1 VTSGRPDASL
11 QTEAEETLRMRP
23 PILAFLLLLG
33 AAPAMAQLVPAAEV
47 GARPA
52 ARASRQMVAA
62 AHPLAAE
69 AGLEMLRRGGTAVD
83 AAVAVQAVLTLVEPQ
98 SSGIGGGALL
108 MHWNA
113 ARRRVSAWDGRE
125 TAPAAA
131 TPALFLKADGTPLSF
146 YEAVL
151 SGRSVGVPGVMPM
164 LAAAHAAEGR
174 LPWAEL
180 FAPAI
185 RLAEQGFAMS
195 PRLAAQVAADADRL
209 KRNPAATSYFFAA
222 DGSPLPDGS
231 ILRNPALAQ
240 TLRALAERG
249 AAALQAGPIA
259 AAIVEGVQKHGDA
272 GNGMTAADL
281 AAYAPRQR
289 EPVCGPYRA
298 FMVCGFPPPSSGGV
312 AVAQILGILEHFP
325 LSHLEPRGV
334 DAAHLIG
341 EAGRLAF
348 ADRNTYLADSDFIPV
363 SLRGLLE
370 PTYLTLRAQ
379 MVDPDRAIAGPRAG
393 NPRWRDASLAPQPD
407 QPEHGT
413 SHLSIV
419 DAAGNAVSMTTTVE
433 DAFGARLMV
442 GGFFLNNE
450 LTDFSFRPEVNGRL
464 VANRVQGGKRPRS
477 SMSPTLV
484 FNRDGTLFAVV
495 GSPGGARIIGY
506 VAQAL
511 TGLLDWK
518 LDPQAAVS
526 LPHVG
531 TTGGD
536 LELEANTGAASLEA
550 ALKARGQGI
559 SIRPMDS
566 GLQAIVVTP
575 AGLLGGADP
584 RREGVAVGD

>member
-1 VTSGRPDASL
+1 
-11 QTEAEETLRMRP
+11 MRSP
-23 PILAFLLLLG
+23 VLALLMLLG
-33 AAPAMAQLVPAAEV
+33 AAPALAQAAPAQDTQP
-47 GARPA
+47 RA
-52 ARASRQMVAA
+52 ATRASRQMVAA

-69 AGLEMLRRGGTAVD
+69 AGLAMLRQGGTALD
-83 AAVAVQAVLTLVEPQ
+83 AAIAAQAVLTLVEPQ

-113 ARRRVSAWDGRE
+113 THRRVSAWDGRE

-131 TPALFLKADGTPLSF
+131 TPGLFLKPDGTPMAF

-164 LAAAHAAEGR
+164 LAAAHAVEGR
-174 LPWAEL
+174 LPWADL

-185 RLAEQGFAMS
+185 KLAEEGFAIS
-195 PRLAAQVAADADRL
+195 PRLAAQIAADAERL
-209 KRNPAATSYFFAA
+209 KRNAAAAAYFLTP
-222 DGSPLPDGS
+222 DGAPLPQGT
-231 ILRNPALAQ
+231 ILKNPALAQ

-272 GNGMTAADL
+272 SNGMTAADL
-281 AAYAPRQR
+281 AAYSPKQR
-289 EPVCGPYRA
+289 TPICGPYRA
-298 FMVCGFPPPSSGGV
+298 FTICGFPPPSSGGV
-312 AVAQILGILEHFP
+312 AVAQILGVLEHFP
-325 LSHLEPRGV
+325 LSHLDPRGV

-348 ADRNTYLADSDFIPV
+348 ADRSLYLADSDFVPV
-363 SLRGLLE
+363 PLRGLLE

-379 MVDPDRAIAGPRAG
+379 LVDPDRAIASPRAG
-393 NPRWRDASLAPQPD
+393 NPRWRDASLAPQPA
-407 QPEHGT
+407 QPEYGT

-442 GGFFLNNE
+442 AGFFLNNE
-450 LTDFSFRPEVNGRL
+450 LTDFSFRPEVNGRP

-477 SMSPTLV
+477 SMAPTLV
-484 FNRDGTLFAVV
+484 FNQDGTLFATL
-495 GSPGGARIIGY
+495 GSPGGARIISY

-518 LDPQAAVS
+518 LNPQAAVS
-526 LPHVG
+526 LPHIG
-531 TTGGD
+531 TTGIE
-536 LELEANTGAASLEA
+536 LELEANTGAAGLEA
-550 ALKARGQGI
+550 ALRQRGHVVTL
-559 SIRPMDS
+559 RPMDS
-566 GLQAIVVTP
+566 GLQAVVVTP

>member
-1 VTSGRPDASL
+1 
-11 QTEAEETLRMRP
+11 MRSP
-23 PILAFLLLLG
+23 VLALLMLLG
-33 AAPAMAQLVPAAEV
+33 AAPALAQATPAQDTQ
-47 GARPA
+47 PLA
-52 ARASRQMVAA
+52 ANRASRQMVAA

-69 AGLEMLRRGGTAVD
+69 AGLAMLRQGGTALD
-83 AAVAVQAVLTLVEPQ
+83 AAIAAQAVLTLVEPQ

-113 ARRRVSAWDGRE
+113 THRRVSAWDGRE

-131 TPALFLKADGTPLSF
+131 TPGLFLKPDGTPMAF

-164 LAAAHAAEGR
+164 LAAAHAVEGR
-174 LPWAEL
+174 LPWADL

-185 RLAEQGFAMS
+185 KLAEEGFAIS
-195 PRLAAQVAADADRL
+195 PRLAAQIAADAERL
-209 KRNPAATSYFFAA
+209 KRNAAAAAYFFTP
-222 DGSPLPDGS
+222 DGAPLPQGT
-231 ILRNPALAQ
+231 ILKNPALAQ

-272 GNGMTAADL
+272 SNGMTAADL
-281 AAYAPRQR
+281 AAYSPKQR
-289 EPVCGPYRA
+289 TPICGPYRA
-298 FMVCGFPPPSSGGV
+298 FTICGFPPPSSGGV
-312 AVAQILGILEHFP
+312 AVAQILGVLEHFP
-325 LSHLEPRGV
+325 LSHLDPRGV

-348 ADRNTYLADSDFIPV
+348 ADRNLYLADSDFVPV
-363 SLRGLLE
+363 PLRGLLE

-379 MVDPDRAIAGPRAG
+379 LVDPDRAIASPRAG
-393 NPRWRDASLAPQPD
+393 NPRWRDASLAPQPA
-407 QPEHGT
+407 QPEYGT

-419 DAAGNAVSMTTTVE
+419 DTAGNAVSMTTTVE

-442 GGFFLNNE
+442 AGFFLNNE
-450 LTDFSFRPEVNGRL
+450 LTDFSFRPEVNGRP

-477 SMSPTLV
+477 SMAPTLV
-484 FNRDGTLFAVV
+484 FNQDGTLFATL
-495 GSPGGARIIGY
+495 GSPGGARIISY

-518 LDPQAAVS
+518 LNPQAAVS
-526 LPHVG
+526 LPHIG
-531 TTGGD
+531 TTGIE
-536 LELEANTGAASLEA
+536 LELEANTGAAGLEA
-550 ALKARGQGI
+550 ALRQRGHVVTL
-559 SIRPMDS
+559 RPMDS
-566 GLQAIVVTP
+566 GLQAVVVTP